1 MVRASSIQITIV
13 IFEILHYR
21 VCIRTDWLE
30 RPKAPQSVQVAKA
43 KSPSML
49 STGGSIM
56 NLVNS
61 ALLGTAA
68 VLTAAAGAQAADL
81 PSRKAAPVAYVK
93 ICDVYGRGFYYIP
106 GTNTCLKVGGRVRFE
121 LGWRRAQNVSTT
133 GTTLASAAR
142 TQDTL
147 GWRSRAYVNMDART
161 QTAYGT
167 VQTVLS
173 ISLRSRSGI
182 FNGGTNGAQG
192 NTTASPQVYA
202 AYIRFAGFTFGR
214 APYVFSNG
222 PGYIFYWTNYSGG
235 SAIGTMQLAYTAV
248 LGGGM
253 SATIALEDK
262 SEFATQNV
270 TQPNRKPNI
279 VLTLRADQGWGF
291 VRASAAYGWT
301 NTATATTTWEKSGWA
316 VGADAKINMPMIARG
331 DALYLRAAYGDGLL
345 DYVTGGNLANGSKA
359 KDGRITGGYQP
370 GLTNFY
376 TNSSAKAW
384 SAMVAFTHFWS
395 PTLRS
400 NIAWSYLNID
410 LPASAGA
417 DYTGSRSWQA
427 SHQLVWSPT
436 SGFNIGLEVYYAKI
450 THDVSATRAA
460 ALAAIG
466 VKRNPDDMAVKLRVE
481 RTF

>member
-1 MVRASSIQITIV
+1 MMT
-13 IFEILHYR
+13 F
-21 VCIRTDWLE
+21 T
-30 RPKAPQSVQVAKA
+30 K
-43 KSPSML
+43 
-49 STGGSIM
+49 
-56 NLVNS
+56 S
-61 ALLGTAA
+61 ALLGAAA

-121 LGWRRAQNVSTT
+121 FGWRRAQNVSTN
-133 GTTLASAAR
+133 GTSLSNAANSM
-142 TQDTL
+142 DTL

-161 QTAYGT
+161 QTAWGT

-182 FNGGTNGAQG
+182 FNGGGNGAQG

-222 PGYIFYWTNYSGG
+222 PGYIWYITNWSGG

-262 SEFATQNV
+262 SEFAAQVPTA
-270 TQPNRKPNI
+270 PNRKPNI

-301 NTATATTTWEKSGWA
+301 NNAAATFEKSGWA
-316 VGADAKINMPMIARG
+316 VGADAKINMPSIARG
-331 DALYLRAAYGDGLL
+331 DALYLRAAYGDGLV
-345 DYVTGGNLANGSKA
+345 DYVTGGNWANGSKA

-370 GLTNFY
+370 GIANFY
-376 TNSSAKAW
+376 GNSSVKVW

-395 PTLRS
+395 PTVRS
-400 NIAWSYLNID
+400 NVAWSYLNID
-410 LPASAGA
+410 NPASAG
-417 DYTGSRSWQA
+417 DYYGSTSWQA

-450 THDVSATRAA
+450 NHSVSATRAA

-466 VKRNPDDMAVKLRVE
+466 VKRNPDDLAVKLRVE